1 MPNPDLLNRLHES
14 LRYRNSSAVAKPFV
28 DPRRFLRNQLR
39 KYGLFSAE
47 TGSLSTVPTF
57 HLPDFTVVQGELVSL
72 ELACYGMF
80 EPALTEAFIRLVE
93 PGQTV
98 VDIGMHL
105 GYYTTLF
112 ALLVGDQGR
121 VHAFEP
127 TPSTREIALRNT
139 ARFPQVEVHPFAVWS
154 ASQTIA
160 FQDFGP
166 RWMAFNSLTEFRM
179 DDAPAESKTIQVETT
194 TLDAFHKTGQAK
206 VALIKIDAESA
217 EREIISGARELIA
230 SDHPVISVE
239 VGDHGDSKAS
249 RGMVDDL
256 AAVDYLPWEFADGS
270 FRRHQ
275 VRERYDYDNL
285 IFAPRSRDLS
295 ID

>member
-47 TGSLSTVPTF
+47 TGSLGTVPTF
-57 HLPDFTVVQGELVSL
+57 HLPDFTVVQGELVRL

-139 ARFPQVEVHPFAVWS
+139 ARFPRSKCTPLPSGPQARQLPFR
-154 ASQTIA
+154 T
-160 FQDFGP
+160 
-166 RWMAFNSLTEFRM
+166 
-179 DDAPAESKTIQVETT
+179 
-194 TLDAFHKTGQAK
+194 
-206 VALIKIDAESA
+206 
-217 EREIISGARELIA
+217 
-230 SDHPVISVE
+230 SV
-239 VGDHGDSKAS
+239 
-249 RGMVDDL
+249 
-256 AAVDYLPWEFADGS
+256 PDGW
-270 FRRHQ
+270 
-275 VRERYDYDNL
+275 
-285 IFAPRSRDLS
+285 RSTA
-295 ID
+295 